1 MAQEPLN
8 KRRILVVEDEFLL
21 ADELHRELEA
31 AGAVVIGPAPTVRSA
46 LALVENEGPI
56 DAALLDVN
64 LNDEMV
70 FPVADALVVRSV
82 PFVFTSGYDD
92 DVLAEHYS
100 LMPRCQKPADI
111 ASIITQLT
119 MILPEM
125 SDNSP
130 VDLYP
135 PLSSV
140 TDAVA

>member
-1 MAQEPLN
+1 MVAQESLS
-8 KRRILVVEDEFLL
+8 KRRILVVEDEYFL

-31 AGAVVIGPAPTVRSA
+31 AGAVVIGPAPTVESA

-64 LNDEMV
+64 LNEEMV

-111 ASIITQLT
+111 TSIIDQLT
-119 MILPEM
+119 IILPEIT
-125 SDNSP
+125 DNRP
-130 VDLYP
+130 AAP
-135 PLSSV
+135 
-140 TDAVA
+140 